1 MVDNL
6 RRTLSAPAALLALLA
21 GWLLPFVDTKLWT
34 ALVLVSIAM
43 PALLPFLSG
52 ILPRRLGISKRT
64 HASSLAADFE
74 LAFGQTALLTTL
86 LADQAWLMA
95 DAIGRTLYRLF
106 LSHRRLLEWVTAAQ
120 VQLGAELDLAGF
132 YRQMAG
138 GCVLAVVAGILVAWL
153 QPSSLPLAAP
163 FLALWLLAPAIAR
176 WVSQPP
182 PEAIH
187 RPVSFADARTL
198 RLVARRTWHF
208 FESFVTAED
217 NMLPPDNFQEDPKPT
232 VAHRTSPTNFGM
244 YLLSVLAARDFAWLG
259 HLDAA
264 DRLEATFATMGKLE
278 RFRGHFF
285 NWYDTR
291 DLRPLEP
298 KYVSSVDSGNLAGH
312 LIALANACRESID
325 PAIAN
330 GHWIAGVEDAL
341 ALARDALPS
350 GPAQA
355 SVRKQLEA
363 AFTVMDGALA
373 AAAEPAGDLAHQL
386 ATLALQADG
395 AIDLAKKLAG
405 EGSAGILDDT
415 LIWLRAL
422 RESIGSHQRDLDELM
437 PAAAPLAEDVAARA
451 DGSGRSGSTRGHR
464 RSPCRPPGA
473 AAPSPGVGGAGLDG
487 LGGDGI
493 RLSSGPRAPAALDR
507 LPGRRGQPGSQLLR
521 SACLRGASCELRGHR
536 QGRCA
541 DPALVPARACRDP
554 GGSRLGAD
562 LLVRLDVRISDALA
576 RHARARPA
584 A

>member
-6 RRTLSAPAALLALLA
+6 RRTLSAPAAFLALLA
-21 GWLLPFVDTKLWT
+21 GWLLPFVDAKLWT

-163 FLALWLLAPAIAR
+163 FLALWLLSPAIAR

-244 YLLSVLAARDFAWLG
+244 YLLSVVAARDFAWLG

-264 DRLEATFATMGKLE
+264 DRLEATFATMGKL
-278 RFRGHFF
+278 
-285 NWYDTR
+285 
-291 DLRPLEP
+291 
-298 KYVSSVDSGNLAGH
+298 
-312 LIALANACRESID
+312 
-325 PAIAN
+325 
-330 GHWIAGVEDAL
+330 
-341 ALARDALPS
+341 DALP
-350 GPAQA
+350 
-355 SVRKQLEA
+355 R
-363 AFTVMDGALA
+363 AF
-373 AAAEPAGDLAHQL
+373 
-386 ATLALQADG
+386 LQ
-395 AIDLAKKLAG
+395 
-405 EGSAGILDDT
+405 
-415 LIWLRAL
+415 
-422 RESIGSHQRDLDELM
+422 
-437 PAAAPLAEDVAARA
+437 
-451 DGSGRSGSTRGHR
+451 
-464 RSPCRPPGA
+464 
-473 AAPSPGVGGAGLDG
+473 
-487 LGGDGI
+487 
-493 RLSSGPRAPAALDR
+493 
-507 LPGRRGQPGSQLLR
+507 
-521 SACLRGASCELRGHR
+521 
-536 QGRCA
+536 
-541 DPALVPARACRDP
+541 
-554 GGSRLGAD
+554 
-562 LLVRLDVRISDALA
+562 LVR
-576 RHARARPA
+576 HARPA
-584 A
+584 ASGAEIRLLGG